1 MNRLF
6 LLLFGAVTF
15 VAHAQVPDYVPTEGL
30 ISWYSFDETTDD
42 IEVTSAHFASE
53 SIAFQAD
60 RFGVENKSVEFNGTS
75 SEMIAPDLG
84 QYDDLSELT
93 ISFWLKFVESPNYQ
107 TGDGGHAIFMK
118 SEPVGILR

>member
-53 SIAFQAD
+53 SIAFQAV

-93 ISFWLKFVESPNYQ
+93 ISFWLKFVEYPNYQ